1 MSAYTANSRFGTV
14 LNGTTVTEEIT
25 KNYQYEVTG
34 SLIHLEDSQTYG
46 SGFTVRKFVIMD
58 DASFPSPI
66 CFELIKDDTSKI
78 DQFSPGDRLK
88 VTFKLK
94 GREWN
99 GKYFTNLQAIQIEV
113 EKEVTSADKK
123 EEEEIVGD
131 QEQ

>member
-58 DASFPSPI
+58 DASYPSPL
-66 CFELIKDDTSKI
+66 CFELIKDDVSKI
-78 DQFSPGDRLK
+78 DQFSLGDRLK
-88 VTFKLK
+88 ITFKLK

-99 GKYFTNLQAIQIEV
+99 GKYFTNPQAIEIER
-113 EKEVTSADKK
+113 
-123 EEEEIVGD
+123 EEGNGKTD
-131 QEQ
+131 AQEDDVPF

>member
-1 MSAYTANSRFGTV
+1 MSAYTATNRFGSVVKATN
-14 LNGTTVTEEIT
+14 LTEET
-25 KNYQYEVTG
+25 VKNYEYEVTG
-34 SLIHLEDSQTYG
+34 SLLRVEDAQTYG

-88 VTFKLK
+88 ITFKLK

-123 EEEEIVGD
+123 EEEEISF
-131 QEQ
+131 

>member
-1 MSAYTANSRFGTV
+1 MSAYTATNRFGSV
-14 LNGTTVTEEIT
+14 VKTTTLTEET
-25 KNYQYEVTG
+25 VKNYQYEVTG
-34 SLIHLEDSQTYG
+34 SLLRVEDAQTYG
-46 SGFTVRKFVIMD
+46 SGFIVRKFVIMD

-99 GKYFTNLQAIQIEV
+99 GKYFTNLQAINVKREKIVESSGESIEDV
-113 EKEVTSADKK
+113 PF
-123 EEEEIVGD
+123 
-131 QEQ
+131 